1 MFFSIFSK
9 NNILSWSIICF
20 ILFPVSIFAGVQE
33 ETSKGDMAFKDGKIE
48 EAEVHY
54 SSALK
59 MDPNSW
65 RIMRGLAETKFRLKK
80 YRETKAL
87 VDRIRAMK
95 VIKRNIV
102 VVTLSD
108 SSETFEAE
116 IVDENVFTP
125 DDGRNN
131 MRNFLDGEKAKPI
144 LHYRL
149 FNLKTGK
156 MLLIPHKDA
165 KLKYKG
171 VPRRVYDYVTEL
183 HVKVEDK
190 LIDMQGTTGPVKM
203 VEVKGG
209 CFKMGSNQG
218 AASERP
224 VHEVCLKSFKLDK
237 HEVTQRQFQSYM
249 GHNPARFKG
258 ADRPVERV
266 TWHEAND
273 FCRKAGKR
281 LPTEAEWEY
290 AARAGTNTEYYWGND
305 FENGKSNLCD
315 SACDMNISAKNIS
328 DNYPNTAPVGSFPAN
343 SWGFHDM
350 AGNVYEWTTDWM
362 DDKYYKNSPKD
373 NPKGPKRTNPSDRK
387 GGGVRKV
394 LRGGSWA
401 SNADSQRSAARKG
414 FVVDYRI
421 DLFGF
426 RCAS

>member
-1 MFFSIFSK
+1 MCLSLFSK
-9 NNILSWSIICF
+9 NNILGWSIICLM
-20 ILFPVSIFAGVQE
+20 LFTASAFAGVQE
-33 ETSKGDMAFKDGKIE
+33 ETSKGDTAFKDGKIE
-48 EAEVHY
+48 EAEAYY

-59 MDPNSW
+59 MDPDSW

-80 YRETKAL
+80 YRETKDL

-102 VVTLSD
+102 MVTLSD
-108 SSETFEAE
+108 NSETFEAE
-116 IVDENVFTP
+116 IVDENVYAP
-125 DDGRNN
+125 DDGKNN

-171 VPRRVYDYVTEL
+171 VPRRIYDYMTEL

-190 LIDMQGTTGPVKM
+190 LIDMQGTKGPAKM

-209 CFKMGSNQG
+209 CFKMGSSQG
-218 AASERP
+218 AASESP
-224 VHEVCLKSFKLDK
+224 IHEVCLKNFKIDK
-237 HEVTQRQFQSYM
+237 HEVTQRQFQAYM

-266 TWHEAND
+266 TWHEAKG

-290 AARAGTNTEYYWGND
+290 AARAGTTTKYYWGND

-315 SACDMNISAKNIS
+315 STCDMNISAKNVS
-328 DNYPNTAPVGSFPAN
+328 DGFPSTAPVGSFEAN
-343 SWGFHDM
+343 PWGLHDM
-350 AGNVYEWTTDWM
+350 AGNVYEWTADWM

-373 NPKGPKRTNPSDRK
+373 NPQGPERTNPSDRK

-426 RCAS
+426 RCAR

>member
-1 MFFSIFSK
+1 MCLSLFSK
-9 NNILSWSIICF
+9 NNILGWSIICLMF
-20 ILFPVSIFAGVQE
+20 FTTSAFAGVQE
-33 ETSKGDMAFKDGKIE
+33 ETSKGDAAFKDGKIE

-59 MDPNSW
+59 MDPDSW

-80 YRETKAL
+80 YRETKDL

-102 VVTLSD
+102 MVTLSD
-108 SSETFEAE
+108 NSETFEAE
-116 IVDENVFTP
+116 IVDENVYAP
-125 DDGRNN
+125 DDGKNN

-171 VPRRVYDYVTEL
+171 VPRRIYDYMTEL

-190 LIDMQGTTGPVKM
+190 LIDMQGTKGPAKM

-209 CFKMGSNQG
+209 CFKMGSSQG
-218 AASERP
+218 AASESP
-224 VHEVCLKSFKLDK
+224 VHEVCLKNFKIDK
-237 HEVTQRQFQSYM
+237 HEVTQRQFQAYM

-266 TWHEAND
+266 TWHEAKG

-290 AARAGTNTEYYWGND
+290 AARAGTTTEYYWGND

-315 SACDMNISAKNIS
+315 STCDMNISAKNVS
-328 DNYPNTAPVGSFPAN
+328 DGFPSTAPVGSFEAN
-343 SWGFHDM
+343 PWGLHDM
-350 AGNVYEWTTDWM
+350 AGNVYEWTADWM

-373 NPKGPKRTNPSDRK
+373 NPQGPERTNPSDRK

-426 RCAS
+426 RCAR

>member
-1 MFFSIFSK
+1 MRFSYFVK
-9 NNILSWSIICF
+9 YTFLILSAIYLV
-20 ILFPVSIFAGVQE
+20 LFPIYAFAGVQE
-33 ETSKGDMAFKDGKIE
+33 ETAKGDVAYKEGKME
-48 EAEVHY
+48 EAEAYY

-59 MDPNSW
+59 MDPDSW
-65 RIMRGLAETKFRLKK
+65 RIMRGLAETKFRLNKF
-80 YRETKAL
+80 RETKGL
-87 VDRIRAMK
+87 VDRIRSMK
-95 VIKRNIV
+95 IIKRNIV
-102 VVTLSD
+102 VVTLPG

-116 IVDENVFTP
+116 MVDENVVPP
-125 DDGRNN
+125 DDGQNN
-131 MRNFLDGEKAKPI
+131 MRNYLDGEEVKPV

-156 MLLIPHKDA
+156 MLLIPHMDA

-190 LIDMQGTTGPVKM
+190 LIDKQGTKGPAEM
-203 VEVKGG
+203 VEIKGG
-209 CFKMGSNQG
+209 CFQMGSNQG

-224 VHEVCLKSFKLDK
+224 VHEVCLKNFKLDK
-237 HEVTQRQFQSYM
+237 YEVTQRQFQSYM
-249 GHNPARFKG
+249 SHNPARFKG

-266 TWHEAND
+266 TWHEAKN
-273 FCRKAGKR
+273 FCKKAGKR

-290 AARAGTNTEYYWGND
+290 AARAGTTTEYYWGND
-305 FENGKSNLCD
+305 FETGKSNLCD
-315 SACDMNISAKNIS
+315 STCDMNISVKNIS
-328 DNYPNTAPVGSFPAN
+328 DGFPNTAPVGSFKAN
-343 SWGFHDM
+343 PWGLHDM
-350 AGNVYEWTTDWM
+350 AGNVYEWTSDWM
-362 DDKYYKNSPKD
+362 DDKYYRNSPKD

-401 SNADSQRSAARKG
+401 SNVDSQRSSARKG

-426 RCAS
+426 RCAL

>member
-95 VIKRNIV
+95 IIKRNIV

-149 FNLKTGK
+149 FNLKT
-156 MLLIPHKDA
+156 
-165 KLKYKG
+165 
-171 VPRRVYDYVTEL
+171 
-183 HVKVEDK
+183 
-190 LIDMQGTTGPVKM
+190 
-203 VEVKGG
+203 
-209 CFKMGSNQG
+209 
-218 AASERP
+218 
-224 VHEVCLKSFKLDK
+224 
-237 HEVTQRQFQSYM
+237 
-249 GHNPARFKG
+249 
-258 ADRPVERV
+258 
-266 TWHEAND
+266 
-273 FCRKAGKR
+273 
-281 LPTEAEWEY
+281 
-290 AARAGTNTEYYWGND
+290 
-305 FENGKSNLCD
+305 
-315 SACDMNISAKNIS
+315 
-328 DNYPNTAPVGSFPAN
+328 
-343 SWGFHDM
+343 
-350 AGNVYEWTTDWM
+350 
-362 DDKYYKNSPKD
+362 
-373 NPKGPKRTNPSDRK
+373 
-387 GGGVRKV
+387 
-394 LRGGSWA
+394 
-401 SNADSQRSAARKG
+401 
-414 FVVDYRI
+414 
-421 DLFGF
+421 
-426 RCAS
+426 

>member
-1 MFFSIFSK
+1 MYLSLFSK
-9 NNILSWSIICF
+9 NNILSWSIICL
-20 ILFPVSIFAGVQE
+20 ILFPTYVSAGVQE

-48 EAEVHY
+48 EAEAHY

-59 MDPNSW
+59 MDPGSW

-80 YRETKAL
+80 YRETKDL

-102 VVTLSD
+102 MVTLSD

-116 IVDENVFTP
+116 IVDENVVPP

-131 MRNFLDGEKAKPI
+131 MRNYVDGEENKPI

-190 LIDMQGTTGPVKM
+190 LIDMKGTEGPVKM

-209 CFKMGSNQG
+209 CFKMGSNRG
-218 AASERP
+218 AASESP
-224 VHEVCLKSFKLDK
+224 VHEVCLKNFKIDK
-237 HEVTQRQFQSYM
+237 HEVTQRQFQAYM

-266 TWHEAND
+266 TWHEAKD

-290 AARAGTNTEYYWGND
+290 AARAGTTTEYYWGND
-305 FENGKSNLCD
+305 FKNGKSNLCD
-315 SACDMNISAKNIS
+315 STCDMNISAKNVS
-328 DNYPNTAPVGSFPAN
+328 DGFPSTAPVGSFQAN
-343 SWGFHDM
+343 PWGLHDM
-350 AGNVYEWTTDWM
+350 AGNVYEWTADWM

-373 NPKGPKRTNPSDRK
+373 DPKGPERTNPSDRK

>member
-1 MFFSIFSK
+1 MCLSLFSK
-9 NNILSWSIICF
+9 KNILGCSIICLMF
-20 ILFPVSIFAGVQE
+20 FTTSAFAGVQE
-33 ETSKGDMAFKDGKIE
+33 ETSKGDTAFKDGKIE
-48 EAEVHY
+48 EAEAYY

-59 MDPNSW
+59 MDPDSW

-80 YRETKAL
+80 YRETKDL

-102 VVTLSD
+102 MVTLSD
-108 SSETFEAE
+108 NSETFEAE
-116 IVDENVFTP
+116 IVDENVYAP
-125 DDGRNN
+125 DDGKNN

-149 FNLKTGK
+149 FNLKTRK

-190 LIDMQGTTGPVKM
+190 LIDMKGTAGPVKM

-224 VHEVCLKSFKLDK
+224 VHEVCLKSFKLDTY
-237 HEVTQRQFQSYM
+237 EVTQRQFQSYM

-305 FENGKSNLCD
+305 FEADKSNLCD

-343 SWGFHDM
+343 
-350 AGNVYEWTTDWM
+350 
-362 DDKYYKNSPKD
+362 
-373 NPKGPKRTNPSDRK
+373 
-387 GGGVRKV
+387 
-394 LRGGSWA
+394 
-401 SNADSQRSAARKG
+401 
-414 FVVDYRI
+414 
-421 DLFGF
+421 
-426 RCAS
+426 

>member
-1 MFFSIFSK
+1 MCLSLFSK
-9 NNILSWSIICF
+9 NNILGWSIICLMF
-20 ILFPVSIFAGVQE
+20 FTASAFAGVQE
-33 ETSKGDMAFKDGKIE
+33 ETSKGDTAFKDGKIE
-48 EAEVHY
+48 EAEAHY

-59 MDPNSW
+59 MDPDSW

-80 YRETKAL
+80 YRETKDL

-95 VIKRNIV
+95 IIKRNV
-102 VVTLSD
+102 VMVTLSD
-108 SSETFEAE
+108 NSETFEAE
-116 IVDENVFTP
+116 IVDENVYAP
-125 DDGRNN
+125 DDGKNN

-171 VPRRVYDYVTEL
+171 VPRRIYDYMTEL

-190 LIDMQGTTGPVKM
+190 LIDMQGTKGPAKM

-209 CFKMGSNQG
+209 CFKMGSSQG
-218 AASERP
+218 AASESP
-224 VHEVCLKSFKLDK
+224 VHEVCLKNFKIDK
-237 HEVTQRQFQSYM
+237 HEVTQRQFQAYM

-266 TWHEAND
+266 TWHEAKG

-290 AARAGTNTEYYWGND
+290 AARAGTTTEYYWGND

-315 SACDMNISAKNIS
+315 STCDMNISAKNVS
-328 DNYPNTAPVGSFPAN
+328 DGFPSTAPVGSFEAN
-343 SWGFHDM
+343 PWGLHDM
-350 AGNVYEWTTDWM
+350 AGNVYEWTADWM

-373 NPKGPKRTNPSDRK
+373 NPQGPERTNPSDRK

-426 RCAS
+426 RCAR

>member
-1 MFFSIFSK
+1 MCLSLFSK
-9 NNILSWSIICF
+9 NNILGWSIICLMF
-20 ILFPVSIFAGVQE
+20 FTASAFAGVQE
-33 ETSKGDMAFKDGKIE
+33 ETSKGDTAFKDGKIE
-48 EAEVHY
+48 EAEAHY

-59 MDPNSW
+59 MDPDSW

-80 YRETKAL
+80 YRETKDL

-102 VVTLSD
+102 MVTLSD
-108 SSETFEAE
+108 NSETFEAE
-116 IVDENVFTP
+116 IVDENVYAP
-125 DDGRNN
+125 DDGKNN

-171 VPRRVYDYVTEL
+171 VPRRIYDYMTEL

-190 LIDMQGTTGPVKM
+190 LIDMQGTKGPAKM

-209 CFKMGSNQG
+209 CFKMGSSQG
-218 AASERP
+218 AASESP
-224 VHEVCLKSFKLDK
+224 VHEVCLKNFKIDK
-237 HEVTQRQFQSYM
+237 HEVTQRQFQAYM

-266 TWHEAND
+266 TWHEAKG

-290 AARAGTNTEYYWGND
+290 AARAGTTTEYYWGND

-315 SACDMNISAKNIS
+315 STCDMNISAKNVS
-328 DNYPNTAPVGSFPAN
+328 DGFPSTAPVGSFEAN
-343 SWGFHDM
+343 PWGLHDM
-350 AGNVYEWTTDWM
+350 AGNVYEWTADWM

-373 NPKGPKRTNPSDRK
+373 NPQGPERTNPSDRK

-426 RCAS
+426 RCAR

>member
-1 MFFSIFSK
+1 MCLSLFSK
-9 NNILSWSIICF
+9 NNILGWSIICLM
-20 ILFPVSIFAGVQE
+20 LFTASAFAGVQE
-33 ETSKGDMAFKDGKIE
+33 ETSKGDTAFKDGKIE
-48 EAEVHY
+48 EAEAYY

-59 MDPNSW
+59 MDPDSW

-80 YRETKAL
+80 YRETKDL

-102 VVTLSD
+102 MVTLSD
-108 SSETFEAE
+108 NSETFEAE
-116 IVDENVFTP
+116 IVDENVYAP
-125 DDGRNN
+125 DDGKNN

-171 VPRRVYDYVTEL
+171 VPRRIYDYMTEL

-190 LIDMQGTTGPVKM
+190 LIDMQGTKGPAKM

-209 CFKMGSNQG
+209 CFKMGSSQG
-218 AASERP
+218 ASSESP
-224 VHEVCLKSFKLDK
+224 VHEVCLKNFKIDK
-237 HEVTQRQFQSYM
+237 HEVTQRQFQAYM

-266 TWHEAND
+266 TWHEAKG

-290 AARAGTNTEYYWGND
+290 AARAGTTTEYYWGND

-315 SACDMNISAKNIS
+315 STCDMNISAKNVS
-328 DNYPNTAPVGSFPAN
+328 DGFPSTAPVGSFEAN
-343 SWGFHDM
+343 PWGLHDM
-350 AGNVYEWTTDWM
+350 AGNVYEWTADWM

-373 NPKGPKRTNPSDRK
+373 NPQGPERTNPSDRK

-426 RCAS
+426 RCAR

>member
-1 MFFSIFSK
+1 MCLSLFSK
-9 NNILSWSIICF
+9 NNILGWSIICLMF
-20 ILFPVSIFAGVQE
+20 FTASAFAGVQE
-33 ETSKGDMAFKDGKIE
+33 ETSKGDTAFKDGKIE
-48 EAEVHY
+48 EAEAHY

-59 MDPNSW
+59 IDPDSW

-80 YRETKAL
+80 YRETKDL

-95 VIKRNIV
+95 IIKRNV
-102 VVTLSD
+102 VMVTLSD
-108 SSETFEAE
+108 NSETFEAE
-116 IVDENVFTP
+116 IVDENVYAP
-125 DDGRNN
+125 DDGKNN

-171 VPRRVYDYVTEL
+171 VPRRIYDYMTEL

-190 LIDMQGTTGPVKM
+190 LIDMQGTKGPAKM
-203 VEVKGG
+203 VKVKGG
-209 CFKMGSNQG
+209 CFKMGSSQG
-218 AASERP
+218 AASESP
-224 VHEVCLKSFKLDK
+224 VHEVCLKNFKIDK
-237 HEVTQRQFQSYM
+237 HEVTQRQFQAYM

-266 TWHEAND
+266 TWHEAKG

-290 AARAGTNTEYYWGND
+290 AARAGTTTEYYWGND

-315 SACDMNISAKNIS
+315 STCDMNISAKNVS
-328 DNYPNTAPVGSFPAN
+328 DGFPSTAPVGSFEAN
-343 SWGFHDM
+343 PWGLHDM
-350 AGNVYEWTTDWM
+350 AGNVYEWTADWM

-373 NPKGPKRTNPSDRK
+373 NPQGPERTNPSDRK

-426 RCAS
+426 RCAR